1 MTEMAESG
9 PSILVLGGRGTVG
22 IALCDELRGRGRT
35 LIVADRSH
43 HSDAGYYRCDISEYR
58 QVERIFL
65 ENEVQCV
72 YNLAAEFGRW
82 NGEQYYESLWR
93 SNVIGFKHLLRLQE
107 RFRFRMIHFS
117 SSEVYGDYS
126 GTMTEDVMDRLEIR
140 QLNDY
145 AMTKWVNEMQ
155 ALNAAA
161 MFGTET
167 VRVRLFNTY
176 GPGEYYSPYRS
187 ALCIFC
193 YHALHDEPYTVY
205 LGHRRTSSYVS
216 DCCRTLANIADN
228 FRPGE
233 VYNIGG
239 KDLHDMKTGS
249 DIVLKLLGKDDR
261 LVTYKESEPY
271 TTKDKIVDVSKAIR
285 DLDHQ
290 PRVGLE
296 EGLGY
301 TLDWMKKT
309 YSVGP

>member
-1 MTEMAESG
+1 MAESG
-9 PSILVLGGRGTVG
+9 ASILVLGGRGTVG
-22 IALCDELRGRGRT
+22 IALCDELRRRGRT
-35 LIVADRSH
+35 LIVADRNH

-126 GTMTEDVMDRLEIR
+126 GIMTEDVMDRLEIR

-155 ALNAAA
+155 ALNAAT

-290 PRVGLE
+290 PRIGLE

-301 TLDWMKKT
+301 TLDWMKKA